1 MGRFTAPGKKIAT
14 CDLVMTPVL
23 EETQPASVQEDKYTR
38 KAILIPSKIR
48 KGKTRWNQC
57 AEELGKINSRL
68 LQGPILDFGCG
79 GGYFVLEGLRRD
91 LDIWG
96 VDQLFGKIKR
106 YRKLV
111 EYTSSPKGWGQRC
124 LVGDGVIL
132 PFRSDSFDLVSSWW
146 VFEHIPT
153 PGEAVREIVRVTRP
167 GGVIVIRAQDG
178 RTSWEGH
185 CNIPW
190 VPYLSSQLTRVWIE
204 EFGKSPAMYEGVYDI
219 TQPQVISILESL
231 GCRIVIKSESPQPLI
246 DGHIQLCTEKN
257 VRQMAQQVKAKLD
270 RGEWIPRQ
278 DGLYVYAQKA

>member
-1 MGRFTAPGKKIAT
+1 MKPISK
-14 CDLVMTPVL
+14 
-23 EETQPASVQEDKYTR
+23 EYQPIQRQEDKYTR
-38 KAILIPSKIR
+38 KAILNPSKIK

-57 AEELGKINSRL
+57 VEELGRINPHL

-79 GGYFVLEGLRRD
+79 GGYFVLEGLYRD

-96 VDQLFGKIKR
+96 IDRLFGKIKR
-106 YRKLV
+106 YRKLI
-111 EYTSSPKGWGQRC
+111 EYTSSPKSWEKRC

-132 PFRSDSFDLVSSWW
+132 PFPSDYFDLVSSWW

-153 PGEAVREIVRVTRP
+153 PGEAIREMVRITRP
-167 GGVIVIRAQDG
+167 HGVIVIRAQDA

-190 VPYLSSQLTRVWIE
+190 IPYLSRRLACVWIE
-204 EFGKSPAMYEGVYDI
+204 EFGKSPSMYEGVYDV

-231 GCRIVIKSESPQPLI
+231 GCRIVKQSATPQPLI
-246 DGHIQLCTEKN
+246 DGHRRLCTEKN
-257 VRQMAQQVKAKLD
+257 VRQMARLIKAKLD

-278 DGLYVYAQKA
+278 NGLYVYAQKV